1 MEAESQPK
9 KRRRRE
15 TPSTKKSKRP
25 SSVTADTWQG
35 RKTAI
40 TRANLTPF
48 PIQTTTAPIAEEP
61 IVVSPLVLEAPV
73 TGKETGSLD
82 ASEPKRKRK
91 RKNGEP
97 PVRCLICNRNHWK
110 RHFPQKTKKGNLNE
124 AEAPR
129 EKSVRDNKEPQ
140 HETC

>member
-1 MEAESQPK
+1 M
-9 KRRRRE
+9 
-15 TPSTKKSKRP
+15 
-25 SSVTADTWQG
+25 DTRQG
-35 RKTAI
+35 RKTARA
-40 TRANLTPF
+40 RANLTPC

-73 TGKETGSLD
+73 TRKETGNLD

-91 RKNGEP
+91 RKNEEP
-97 PVRCLICNRNHWK
+97 PVPCLICNRNHWK
-110 RHFPQKTKKGNLNE
+110 RHCPQKPKKGNANE
-124 AEAPR
+124 AETPR